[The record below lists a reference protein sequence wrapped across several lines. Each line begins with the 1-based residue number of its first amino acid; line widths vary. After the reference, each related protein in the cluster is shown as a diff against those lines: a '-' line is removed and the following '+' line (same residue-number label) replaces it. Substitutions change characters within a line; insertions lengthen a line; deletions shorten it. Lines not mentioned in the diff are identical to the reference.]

1 MKFLLIEDHELYIDG
16 LVEVIMSNYTDTIV
30 NTATN
35 FKDVLNS
42 LNKNIYDI
50 VFLDIN
56 LGGVDT
62 LKRIREIKMLSKTAR
77 IIVLSSYFTQDLL
90 KYARDHDLSGYLK
103 KNSSKAEVLHAIDY
117 VSAGGDFIASDYK
130 GRLNFENYDSYSIS
144 SSLSLRERDIISLL
158 AQGNSNSGVA
168 EKLFISPNTVRTH
181 RKNIYKKLEINSI
194 QELVSLA
201 YKLNIVK

>member
-1 MKFLLIEDHELYIDG
+1 MKFLLIEDHELYTDG
-16 LVEVIMSNYTDTIV
+16 LVQVIMSTYKDAIV

-42 LNKNIYDI
+42 LNKNLYDI

-103 KNSSKAEVLHAIDY
+103 KNSSKAEVLHAIDH
-117 VSAGGDFIASDYK
+117 VLAGGDFIAWDYK
-130 GRLNFENYDSYSIS
+130 ATMNFEHYDSYRKS
-144 SSLSLRERDIISLL
+144 SALSLRERDIISLL

>member
-1 MKFLLIEDHELYIDG
+1 
-16 LVEVIMSNYTDTIV
+16 
-30 NTATN
+30 
-35 FKDVLNS
+35 
-42 LNKNIYDI
+42 
-50 VFLDIN
+50 
-56 LGGVDT
+56 
-62 LKRIREIKMLSKTAR
+62 
-77 IIVLSSYFTQDLL
+77 
-90 KYARDHDLSGYLK
+90 
-103 KNSSKAEVLHAIDY
+103 
-117 VSAGGDFIASDYK
+117 
-130 GRLNFENYDSYSIS
+130 LNFENYDSYSIS

>member
-16 LVEVIMSNYTDTIV
+16 LVQVIMSNYTDTIV

-130 GRLNFENYDSYSIS
+130 GSLNFENYDSYSIS